1 MSSIHIRVLKG
12 LKDKQGAQNITRV
25 DGQTL
30 HNLVKD
36 INLPIKEVYKQYV
49 GYIRKRKTQ
58 LGT

>member
-1 MSSIHIRVLKG
+1 MKG

-49 GYIRKRKTQ
+49 GYIQKRKTQ